1 MCCNTCACHA
11 ASAYILKLLRNEI
24 ICEVNFKFT
33 FHRDKITSVQLS
45 ARAEGI
51 PNFSANLW
59 QHISKTRICR
69 KGEPQKHQVMVIYP
83 NSHLPKSLCALLTP
97 LLSARRD
104 TYPPRNKNW

>member
-1 MCCNTCACHA
+1 MCCNTCACHT

-45 ARAEGI
+45 VRAEGI

-59 QHISKTRICR
+59 QHICKTRICR
-69 KGEPQKHQVMVIYP
+69 KGEPQKHQVTVTYP
-83 NSHLPKSLCALLTP
+83 NKLSLAKVSLCSGDPITKYQEGH
-97 LLSARRD
+97 LSI
-104 TYPPRNKNW
+104 KE